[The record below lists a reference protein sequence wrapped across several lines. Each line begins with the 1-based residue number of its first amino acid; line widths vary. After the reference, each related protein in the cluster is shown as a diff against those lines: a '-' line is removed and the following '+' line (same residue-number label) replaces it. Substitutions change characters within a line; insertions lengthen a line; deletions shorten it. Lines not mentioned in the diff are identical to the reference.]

1 MQALKRLP
9 RAFGSNIKSRTYAT
23 LVPMVVESSRH
34 GERAFDI
41 YSRLLRERII
51 MVSLQLCAHQLQP
64 LKHACKVSSRPMP
77 IDGLAWSLNRRPS

>member
-1 MQALKRLP
+1 MQAFRQLS
-9 RAFGSNIKSRTYAT
+9 RAVGGHARRSNYAT

-51 MVSLQLCAHQLQP
+51 MVTMSQCRDLLYDDVQ
-64 LKHACKVSSRPMP
+64 VTS
-77 IDGLAWSLNRRPS
+77 SLNQVQVFFMHRDAVSNI